1 MCKKL
6 IILLITL
13 SFIIQ
18 GTEISYALRPTA
30 SHLTSEKA
38 HSAGTMQPVE
48 PDDGQDDSRAS
59 QASGEM
65 PIPPEHRFENM
76 DPVRLAAEQE
86 RISGLV
92 IAHRQ
97 GSEVAISQF
106 QAFVHSMRD
115 RINAALEQN
124 NLEEAENLT
133 DRLRE
138 RFDRLIS
145 ELLSR
150 RRETLLLLADSEAI
164 SLVAAEIETE
174 KQAAKNAM
182 WLPARM
188 ISGIFIAALDRAF
201 PRRHDKERALIA
213 RCTSLVEGNRNN
225 AAELSA
231 SIQAAIRDFGTLF
244 DNFLRF
250 YPDAVRRVR
259 DSAQAMVTPEQIS
272 ALNRDY
278 IERIVKPAIERTVAE
293 QSQFSGREISEA
305 QVAALLTHLGRTF
318 DAVLN
323 NFSYSA
329 PAEIRQRAEGLRAE
343 RERLPYSLSH
353 LAERFAP
360 CNGVTPNDVYRVIIA
375 SLRSSGSNDRI
386 SQFSRRI
393 LALTQRTTIA
403 AEELGMRNFG
413 FGNEDYFRNAFA
425 SMAEGGGLRA
435 VVRRIRETGDIM
447 RWIIIREN
455 EDVRT
460 EFGEALLADVND
472 ELQQMLVRIMF
483 AESGHDSWEKS
494 ACVWQM
500 GSLRHPGCFAPLYL
514 VGLQGGHTANAA
526 MTEISGLLTDVE
538 FVASLEP
545 AMRNNA
551 VEMLAFLTGRIGGI
565 PHNIGVLALSDMLA
579 SDDFAGSL
587 EPCIRDRAAEA
598 IARPAPSRRGSREA
612 SRRAAFTT
620 GRGREAPDEGEPEPV
635 DEVVISNYHVGWRFF
650 DLAQRAIVAGLRS
663 NEEDYRRQAI
673 ASVESSPPDQELP
686 EAMQAMSI
694 LLNTGPAASLGRAFT
709 HRISNHDQQAIRVV
723 YDYLQSQP
731 GFNRNVAA
739 VITFLA
745 EAFTD
750 IQRMRAEFPDQHAE
764 RMRDSAEYRQTVEAE
779 TRLWQAT
786 RRFIPELVALTPERI
801 TEERLNIHFGEVVE
815 SLGGILAMTHDSQ
828 CREFIL
834 TSLNSADLS
843 ARELTAQVVC
853 AHPQAVG
860 PQAVVPMLDIGYQ
873 AQNNQLSQAIDNY
886 IYDVLEER
894 EYVDVFRRHLNEAYF
909 APYGIDI
916 SSLEFDN
923 KYALVRFGNALAHI
937 GSENFIRIGFDPE
950 RLQRHGWLTREHVGH
965 FIALLYLYR
974 SLAEIFGQG
983 EALAMVAGIINEGR
997 TFAVTQLQ
1005 QVPFNLFNAQGESG
1019 NIFGPIISFMQNRLS
1034 IEHRIHMLTIL
1045 GRAAGIVC
1053 TIDQNSNQ
1061 QLTVQ
1066 CFRPAIELSGMS
1078 ALMFASHF
1086 AVNSVKAAAEPLE
1099 RLFGISE
1106 SRSLAGLLSSIRD
1119 ILAALDSGTYA
1130 QPEDF
1135 VADVERLLTRRD
1147 GLVRA
1152 IRELPQVQ
1160 QADQQRKAIGK
1171 QIGQLKRG
1179 LQQGDEAGQSQL
1191 QALID
1196 QQRSFQATTNQSRAA
1211 NSALDLNYLA
1221 TLTRE
1226 LAVADSPLSQAV
1238 SERGIAAIRERLEQ
1252 EFVIRQAQVIQREIE
1267 EAGRRVIGSF
1277 LSDNGERVTLPGD
1290 FIITDE
1296 LSNLIHACY
1305 TANYGEIL
1313 RPIVRPIMRIYIFE
1327 GPRAALEHIYSSEV
1341 LTRLEAAGYGRVRE
1355 VLFQGLSV
1363 PVQVRPPA
1371 DLVKA
1376 REERLATE
1384 RDEVR
1389 TLIEQVLQR
1398 HGHAL
1403 ELDSYSLAE
1412 RAGLDFSSPL
1422 DNRGLRALYDILNT
1436 ALAERELLEQE
1447 QNVLEDISNHIEHM
1461 RSIEGEQSV
1470 AMDRPAEI
1478 EFTVCTDL
1486 VVKSNMGVGFPS
1498 CLNLLAGSNRHAA
1511 IVNAFEPRPIVLYA
1525 RTERGN
1531 REGRLLGLLTDRGI
1545 IIHREYKSTSF
1556 NLSPGWFRLLS
1567 ALAERLDMPI
1577 IIPHN
1582 SAAGISGFTDTLH
1595 SEGIGPVSLPQGQD
1609 VFKVEMSRFPTSTWY
1624 NDLGASQMAT
1634 EGGFQLQLQ
1643 GPVYIIGPASKIIQ
1657 GAAVPVEIDDNP
1669 QKSSSAGEIITV
1681 PEEIAA
1687 PAAIPPLALPQI
1699 AKPYSRAEAVLP
1711 DAAGLIGATGSVP
1724 AEIARALAVK
1734 PLSEVSLPHVPA
1746 PAATVLPERSFG
1758 NFPVPASTPAIK
1770 DNSRLKRG
1778 IDTSA

>member
-1 MCKKL
+1 
-6 IILLITL
+6 
-13 SFIIQ
+13 
-18 GTEISYALRPTA
+18 
-30 SHLTSEKA
+30 
-38 HSAGTMQPVE
+38 
-48 PDDGQDDSRAS
+48 
-59 QASGEM
+59 M
-65 PIPPEHRFENM
+65 PISPEYRFENM
-76 DPVRLAAEQE
+76 DPARLAAEQE
-86 RISGLV
+86 RVSGLV

-97 GSEVAISQF
+97 GSEVVISQF

-138 RFDRLIS
+138 RFDRVMS

-164 SLVAAEIETE
+164 SLVAAEIETK
-174 KQAAKNAM
+174 KQAAKNTM

-188 ISGIFIAALDRAF
+188 ISGIFTAAFDRAF
-201 PRRHDKERALIA
+201 PRRHNKDRALIA
-213 RCTSLVEGNRNN
+213 KCTSLVEGNRNN

-231 SIQAAIRDFGTLF
+231 SIQVAIRDFGTLF

-259 DSAQAMVTPEQIS
+259 NSAQAMVTPEQIS

-293 QSQFSGREISEA
+293 QSQSSREGISEA
-305 QVAALLTHLGRTF
+305 QVEALLTHLGRTF

-329 PAEIRQRAEGLRAE
+329 PDEIRQRAEGLRAE

-360 CNGVTPNDVYRVIIA
+360 CNGATPNDVYRVIIA
-375 SLRSSGSNDRI
+375 SLHSSSSNDRI

-393 LALTQRTTIA
+393 LGLTQRTTIA

-413 FGNEDYFRNAFA
+413 FDNEDYFRNAFA
-425 SMAEGGGLRA
+425 SMAEGGGSRA
-435 VVRRIRETGDIM
+435 VARRIRETGDIM

-455 EDVRT
+455 EDARA

-514 VGLQGGHTANAA
+514 VALQGGHTANAA

-587 EPCIRDRAAEA
+587 EPGIRDRAAEA

-612 SRRAAFTT
+612 TRRAAFTT

-635 DEVVISNYHVGWRFF
+635 DEEVISNYYVGWRFS
-650 DLAQRAIVAGLRS
+650 DLAQNAIVAGLQS

-745 EAFTD
+745 EAFTNT
-750 IQRMRAEFPDQHAE
+750 QRMRAEFPGEHAK
-764 RMRDSAEYRQTVEAE
+764 RMKEDAGYRQSVEDE
-779 TRLWQAT
+779 TMLWQAT
-786 RRFIPELVALTPERI
+786 RRFIPELVTLTPERI

-843 ARELTAQVVC
+843 ARELTARVVC

-860 PQAVVPMLDIGYQ
+860 PQAMVPMLDIGYQ
-873 AQNNQLSQAIDNY
+873 AQNNQLSQAIDSY

-909 APYGIDI
+909 APYGINI

-923 KYALVRFGNALAHI
+923 KYALVRFGSALAHI

-950 RLQRHGWLTREHVGH
+950 RLQRHGWLTREHVDH
-965 FIALLYLYR
+965 FIALLYLYP
-974 SLAEIFGQG
+974 SLTEIFGLAGFFGQS
-983 EALAMVAGIINEGR
+983 EALAMVADIINEGR
-997 TFAVTQLQ
+997 TFAVTELQ

-1034 IEHRIHMLTIL
+1034 IENMIHMLIIL
-1045 GRAAGIVC
+1045 GRAARVVC

-1086 AVNSVKAAAEPLE
+1086 VVNGVKTAAEPLE

-1106 SRSLAGLLSSIRD
+1106 RRSLAGLLSSIRD

-1147 GLVRA
+1147 GLVSA
-1152 IRELPQVQ
+1152 IRKLPQVQ
-1160 QADQQRKAIGK
+1160 EADQQRKAIGR

-1179 LQQGDEAGQSQL
+1179 LQKGDKAGQRQL

-1196 QQRSFQATTNQSRAA
+1196 QQRSFQATANQSRAA

-1238 SERGIAAIRERLEQ
+1238 SERGIAAIGERLEQ
-1252 EFVIRQAQVIQREIE
+1252 EFVSRQAQAVQREIE
-1267 EAGRRVIGSF
+1267 EAGRRVINSF
-1277 LSDNGERVTLPGD
+1277 LSDNGERITLPGD

-1305 TANYGEIL
+1305 TANYGETL
-1313 RPIVRPIMRIYIFE
+1313 RSIVRPIMRIYIFE
-1327 GPRAALEHIYSSEV
+1327 GPQAALEHIYSSEV
-1341 LTRLEAAGYGRVRE
+1341 LTRLEATGYERVRE

-1371 DLVKA
+1371 DLVRA

-1398 HGHAL
+1398 HGRAL
-1403 ELDSYSLAE
+1403 ELNSYSLAE

-1447 QNVLEDISNHIEHM
+1447 QNVLEDISNHIGHM
-1461 RSIEGEQSV
+1461 RSIEGEQLV
-1470 AMDRPAEI
+1470 AMDRPAEF
-1478 EFTVCTDL
+1478 EFYVSTDL
-1486 VVKSNMGVGFPS
+1486 VEKSNMGTGFAS

-1582 SAAGISGFTDTLH
+1582 SATGISGFTDTLH
-1595 SEGIGPVSLPQGQD
+1595 SESILSVHLPQGQD
-1609 VFKVEMSRFPTSTWY
+1609 AFMVEMLRFPTSTWY

-1643 GPVYIIGPASKIIQ
+1643 EGPVYIIGPASKTIQ
-1657 GAAVPVEIDDNP
+1657 GARVTVETDDGA
-1669 QKSSSAGEIITV
+1669 QKTSSGGEIITV

-1687 PAAIPPLALPQI
+1687 PAATPPLALPQI
-1699 AKPYSRAEAVLP
+1699 AKPYSRAEVVLP
-1711 DAAGLIGATGSVP
+1711 DAAGLVGATGSVP
-1724 AEIARALAVK
+1724 AEIARALAVT
-1734 PLSEVSLPHVPA
+1734 PLSEVSLPHIAA

-1758 NFPVPASTPAIK
+1758 NFPVPASASTIK
-1770 DNSRLKRG
+1770 DNSSLKRA
-1778 IDTSA
+1778 IDISA